1 MMLASIAS
9 IPLSLGVSNG
19 NIMLSVAVLSI
30 FFTAPLGALLIDMSQ
45 KHLTQQETISSP
57 S

>member
-1 MMLASIAS
+1 MLASIAS